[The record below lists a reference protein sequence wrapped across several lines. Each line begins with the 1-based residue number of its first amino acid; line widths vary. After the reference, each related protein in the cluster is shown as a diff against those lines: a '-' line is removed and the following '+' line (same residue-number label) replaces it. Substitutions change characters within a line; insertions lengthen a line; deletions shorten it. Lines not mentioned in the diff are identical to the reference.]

1 MSEINEKNPL
11 VSVVVPCYNH
21 EGYVK
26 ECIQSIIDQS
36 YKNIELIVIDDGSKD
51 ASVAVIEGLRGACE
65 ERFTRFEFNSRENR
79 GLCNTL
85 NQALDWCQGEYFAAI
100 ASDDQWLP
108 FKTEKQVEYLE
119 LHPKVIAVFG
129 GVILIDENGSF
140 IRKVEKTGSF
150 EFRDILL
157 NKHFLPAPTALV
169 RRLELQAIGYDP
181 SIKIEDWNVW
191 LKLSKYNEARL
202 DSLGDAVALY
212 RKHQSNMSGDA
223 EMMHEQGMKIL
234 AQFADDAN
242 YKQAVAEYELAMS
255 AALAFQDKRRSVRF
269 YFAYLNTLRY
279 SPRAFPVLIK
289 ILTPTV
295 LSRFVL

>member
-1 MSEINEKNPL
+1 MSEINKKHPL

-51 ASVAVIEGLRGACE
+51 ASVAVIEELRGACE
-65 ERFTRFEFNSRENR
+65 ERFTRFEFSSRENK

-85 NQALDWCQGEYFAAI
+85 NQALDWCRGEYFAAL

-119 LHPKVIAVFG
+119 VHPKVVAVFG
-129 GVILIDENGSF
+129 GIILIDENSGF

-157 NKHFLPAPTALV
+157 SKHFLPAPTALV

-181 SIKIEDWNVW
+181 SIQIEDWNVW

-212 RKHQSNMSGDA
+212 RQHQNNMSGDA

-255 AALAFQDKRRSVRF
+255 AALAFQDKRRSVRYF
-269 YFAYLNTLRY
+269 FAYLNTLRY